1 MMLFLIFKNSFVIF
15 REILASQIPTVMTIT
30 SQGWMIC
37 AKWTLIILK
46 VWRKKMN
53 FFFNIDELLHI
64 FFKGLDTFSST
75 NVNKSVQIKQIESSA
90 AGITNFTVSPS
101 ATSMSNSIPNTQV
114 RQKIIFLKFPLFL

>member
-1 MMLFLIFKNSFVIF
+1 MDIDHLEGMAKKNEFFFLI
-15 REILASQIPTVMTIT
+15 L
-30 SQGWMIC
+30 
-37 AKWTLIILK
+37 
-46 VWRKKMN
+46 MN
-53 FFFNIDELLHI
+53 YYFFL
-64 FFKGLDTFSST
+64 KGLDTFSST

>member
-1 MMLFLIFKNSFVIF
+1 MDIDHLEGM
-15 REILASQIPTVMTIT
+15 
-30 SQGWMIC
+30 
-37 AKWTLIILK
+37 AK
-46 VWRKKMN
+46 KKMN
-53 FFFNIDELLHI
+53 FFFNIDELLF

-90 AGITNFTVSPS
+90 AAITNFTVSPS